1 MFGLLRKK
9 LEGFTQKLKEKVFER
24 HESKPGQVPEAIE
37 EKPAPQ
43 EKALP
48 VPEEKAPEIAPEKPI
63 EIREAPEKIHATLAA
78 EKTVFEQKPGKAEE
92 KIPEREK
99 AFPAEP
105 KAVTEVQVKSTEHL
119 KPAHAIEKE
128 TTAAAKKT
136 PAHETRAIPGTPEE
150 ELAKPAEELHEAAEP
165 HDVKGRELRA
175 KVSLGGKLKSFF
187 TGTVTVSE
195 KEISGLLEELELALL
210 EADVEPET
218 AERVCAGIK
227 KELAGKKIDRN
238 GFEEAIKAEI
248 RKSLLETMAVESID
262 ICAMAKSK
270 AEKPFVVLF
279 LGPNGAGKTTTIAK
293 IAHYLKKRG
302 LESVLAASDTFRA
315 ASIEQIGVHAERL
328 GLRVVKHNYG
338 SDPAAVAFDAVQAA
352 KAKGIPVV
360 LVDSAGRQETNKNL
374 MKEIEKIV
382 RVVKPDL
389 KLFVGEALAGHSLIE
404 QAREF
409 DKAVGLDGF
418 VLTKIDTDAKGGTTI
433 SLIYNLKKPVVFIG
447 TGQGYDDLLEF
458 RPEFIVDRAV
468 A

>member
-1 MFGLLRKK
+1 MPS
-9 LEGFTQKLKEKVFER
+9 
-24 HESKPGQVPEAIE
+24 HE
-37 EKPAPQ
+37 
-43 EKALP
+43 
-48 VPEEKAPEIAPEKPI
+48 
-63 EIREAPEKIHATLAA
+63 
-78 EKTVFEQKPGKAEE
+78 
-92 KIPEREK
+92 
-99 AFPAEP
+99 
-105 KAVTEVQVKSTEHL
+105 
-119 KPAHAIEKE
+119 AH
-128 TTAAAKKT
+128 
-136 PAHETRAIPGTPEE
+136 AIPGTLEE
-150 ELAKPAEELHEAAEP
+150 ELAEPAEELHEAAEP
-165 HDVKGRELRA
+165 HDIKGRELQA

-195 KEISGLLEELELALL
+195 KEISGLLEDLELALL
-210 EADVEPET
+210 EADVEPDT

-227 KELAGKKIDRN
+227 KELSGKKIDGNR
-238 GFEEAIKAEI
+238 FEEAIKAEI
-248 RKSLLETMAVESID
+248 RKSLLETMAAESID

-270 AEKPFVVLF
+270 AEKPFVILF

-302 LESVLAASDTFRA
+302 LESILAASDTFRA

-409 DKAVGLDGF
+409 DKTVGLDGF

-447 TGQGYDDLLEF
+447 TGQGYDDMLEF